1 MRNLFYI
8 CLFTALLVS
17 CATPTQPTGGEP
29 DRSGPVILSSEPP
42 DGTINFS
49 DDQIRF
55 NFDKYIARN
64 TFQRAFSIEPDMGI
78 TYSVRWR
85 GRSAVVRFD
94 NALPDSTTMIF
105 RLSTDLGDAN
115 NNRMK
120 QPYTLA
126 LSTGPAIDKGEISG
140 RVLNREDGRPWTEGI
155 VLLYRHPFDYLE
167 RADYAVQPDTGGH
180 IRFNYLREGTYN
192 AFWVEDRNRNKRWDP
207 ASEAARPFPVE
218 SVQVI
223 DEQIASLDTAYIAI
237 PDTITPNLQGV
248 GLLSSVRMR
257 LRFSED
263 VEFDDEAG
271 MVVLDS
277 LGQEVQTALPLYT
290 ERGQQNVLYAQLPGA
305 LDTESNYTVTLAG
318 ITDRAGNRANADDI
332 SFTGSAATDT
342 TAQRIIRIESE
353 GGIYPGQPVVI
364 RYASI
369 IDDAAVT
376 DSLIIIEDEITHT
389 GWDSTVVRGNL
400 LYLYPA
406 TSWKE
411 GSQYQVRLWS
421 PQRQDRTS
429 FDLKVWHPSTLGDL
443 EITIPSDTTGNWFYR
458 LMNKEGMQIRDGNM
472 RGRVLLEDIPE
483 GDYILQAF
491 SDPEQTGSW
500 DQGAVDPYR
509 KPEPGYVDPQVKIRN
524 RMTTELVIGV
534 KTGLPADI
542 GDIDNENGDG
552 TSNGSDEE

>member
-1 MRNLFYI
+1 MRNLFNI
-8 CLFTALLVS
+8 CLFASLLVS

-29 DRSGPVILSSEPP
+29 DRSGPAILSSEPA

-64 TFQRAFSIEPDMGI
+64 TFQRAFSIEPDIGI
-78 TYSVRWR
+78 AYSVRWR

-155 VLLYRHPFDYLE
+155 VLLYRHPIDYSE
-167 RADYAVQPDTGGH
+167 RANYAVQPDTGGH

-192 AFWVEDRNRNKRWDP
+192 AFWVDDRNRNKRWDP
-207 ASEAARPFPVE
+207 VSEAARPFPVE
-218 SVQVI
+218 SVKVI
-223 DEQIASLDTAYIAI
+223 DEQIVSLDTAYIAI

-263 VEFDDEAG
+263 VEFEDGAG
-271 MVVLDS
+271 ITVLDS
-277 LGQEVQTALPLYT
+277 LGQAVQTALPLYT
-290 ERGQQNVLYAQLPGA
+290 EKGQRNVLYGQLPVA
-305 LDTESNYTVTLAG
+305 LDTETTYTVSLAG

-342 TAQRIIRIESE
+342 TAQRIIRNESE
-353 GGIYPGQPVVI
+353 WGIYPDQPLVI
-364 RYASI
+364 RYAAV
-369 IDDAAVT
+369 IDDSAVT
-376 DSLIIIEDEITHT
+376 DSLIVIEDEITHT

-406 TSWKE
+406 TSWME
-411 GSQYQVRLWS
+411 ASRYQPRLWS
-421 PQRQDRTS
+421 PQRQERTS
-429 FDLKVWHPSTLGDL
+429 FDLKVWHPSRALPEAGTGLCRSTGKD
-443 EITIPSDTTGNWFYR
+443 PKPYDNGTGNR
-458 LMNKEGMQIRDGNM
+458 C
-472 RGRVLLEDIPE
+472 
-483 GDYILQAF
+483 
-491 SDPEQTGSW
+491 
-500 DQGAVDPYR
+500 
-509 KPEPGYVDPQVKIRN
+509 
-524 RMTTELVIGV
+524 
-534 KTGLPADI
+534 
-542 GDIDNENGDG
+542 
-552 TSNGSDEE
+552 